1 LTVRGGISLRHKNLV
16 AVIPHL
22 SRWCGAKFFV
32 PGAAAVIAC
41 CLLSGCDPVS
51 KQPPNI
57 IQSLPQSAILSS
69 QTETL
74 TPDELRQVSDT
85 SPDKAYILGPDDEI
99 SVYIYLHPEL
109 DVPTP
114 NNNNGGA
121 LITSDG
127 TVELPLIGS
136 VHLGGLTLAQA
147 NVALTNAYATYVTN
161 PKISIQL
168 QTAQSLRYYLLGEF
182 ASPGIKYPVHPLT
195 LLEALALGGSVNL
208 PNADLYEAYVAQG
221 NVKLPVDLYALL
233 VNGDLAQNIPLAS
246 GDAIVIPSSA
256 SEFAYIFGAV
266 GKPGPE
272 QFVSG
277 SLSLLQGLAAAGLD
291 LTNYTNAELSRI
303 HIIRAGATSA
313 QFMIVDASMI
323 MKGQAASFALEPGDI
338 VFVPP
343 TLVASWNQVLS
354 QILPSLQ
361 VISGVLSP
369 FVQIRYLARGTSN

>member
-1 LTVRGGISLRHKNLV
+1 
-16 AVIPHL
+16 
-22 SRWCGAKFFV
+22 
-32 PGAAAVIAC
+32 
-41 CLLSGCDPVS
+41 LSGCDPVS
-51 KQPPNI
+51 KQPPNVI
-57 IQSLPQSAILSS
+57 RSLPQSAILSS

-99 SVYIYLHPEL
+99 AVYVYLHPEL
-109 DVPTP
+109 DVPAP
-114 NNNNGGA
+114 NSSIAGA

-136 VHLGGLTLAQA
+136 VHLGGLTMAQA
-147 NVALTNAYATYVTN
+147 NAALTNAYATYVTN
-161 PKISIQL
+161 PKVSLQL
-168 QTAQSLRYYLLGEF
+168 QSAQSLRYYLLGQF

-208 PNADLYEAYVAQG
+208 SDADLYEAYVAQG

-277 SLSLLQGLAAAGLD
+277 ALSLLQALAAAGLD
-291 LTNYTNAELSRI
+291 LTNYTNAELSRV

-343 TLVASWNQVLS
+343 TSVASWNQVLS

-369 FVQIRYLARGTSN
+369 FVQIRYLSKGTNG